1 MKRRVIYFIV
11 MILFSELVFSQKIR
25 LGLDPGFAIS
35 RGSYKPHEG
44 LDRRVFGGFD
54 GGALLEIGIIPKFMI
69 QPEVNFSIIGVEL
82 NDGEKE
88 ATIKFRYV
96 NVPLLAKLK
105 LCQKTNLFAG
115 PQVGFL
121 TWAKRDSS
129 FTSEMIDLKKDF
141 KNGDYGLVVGGEY
154 LLTRHIFFS
163 ARYYHGLQQVAE
175 SWNDFVLRN
184 RAVSF
189 RIGYIF

>member
-1 MKRRVIYFIV
+1 MKAFFISF
-11 MILFSELVFSQKIR
+11 IIIFFSEIALSQQVR
-25 LGLDPGFAIS
+25 FGLDPGLAIS
-35 RGSYKPHEG
+35 RGKYEPSEG
-44 LDRRVFGGFD
+44 LDRRIFAGFD
-54 GGALLEIGIIPKFMI
+54 GGALVEIGVSSKFKL
-69 QPEVNFSIIGVEL
+69 QPEVNYSIIGVEL

-96 NVPLLAKLK
+96 DIALLAKLGVCK
-105 LCQKTNLFAG
+105 KVNLFAG

-129 FTSEMIDLKKDF
+129 FTSEMIDLKNDF
-141 KNGDYGLVVGGEY
+141 KNEDYGLVFGAEY
-154 LLTRHIFFS
+154 KFS
-163 ARYYHGLQQVAE
+163 DHLFLSGRYYHGLHQVAE

-184 RAVSF
+184 RYISF